1 MTFEPERPEE
11 ARGDQFE
18 TATPVRVED
27 IVVEKEEETEESA
40 TPFDYSVIEVH
51 TEETPTEETSDAV
64 THTPDTYPDEVTDT
78 VPYVFT
84 DFDRVT
90 TQEPDDQTITT
101 PPYTPHVS
109 SPAPTTPSG
118 PVLPGVSQ
126 PVSAAVS
133 VYEDM
138 EGSASVGTDVAMQE
152 GSADDVS
159 PTPASDIQL
168 GVMTDETEIG
178 GTEPPTFVPDTE
190 SRETTTQ
197 TQTEDFEGSASGED
211 EASGQEPPET
221 PGLTSTVQPIHS
233 TLHTQP
239 PQPAAG
245 TEVTEVPVVLPAVE
259 TAAETGSGAEQPS
272 GEGEASGEAGD
283 VVDLSGEVAVT
294 VLPSVAAVGEHT
306 TLTTHTTSEPRTPT
320 PSTHPFLAATDDKK
334 HPAVTTRP
342 APTTPDDHT
351 PRSTESYREQ
361 TERPTTSSTKYVSQS
376 VLSTTSPLY
385 TFDQSTHSVPQWALS
400 PDPAATPLPD
410 DEFVDYDKEI
420 APSLVKVPDET
431 VATEQPETG
440 TDSAY
445 SVEASTVNIRGT

>member
-1 MTFEPERPEE
+1 MHVTFEPERPEE

-27 IVVEKEEETEESA
+27 IVVEKEEETEESV
-40 TPFDYSVIEVH
+40 TPFDYGVIEIH
-51 TEETPTEETSDAV
+51 TEEMPTEETSDAV
-64 THTPDTYPDEVTDT
+64 THTPDTYPDEVTDM

-90 TQEPDDQTITT
+90 TQEPDDQTTT
-101 PPYTPHVS
+101 TTPYTPHIS

-126 PVSAAVS
+126 PVSGVVS

-138 EGSASVGTDVAMQE
+138 EGSASVGTDGAMQE
-152 GSADDVS
+152 GSADDVP
-159 PTPASDIQL
+159 PTPTSDSQL

-221 PGLTSTVQPIHS
+221 PGLTSTVPPIHS

-272 GEGEASGEAGD
+272 GEGEVSGEQGD
-283 VVDLSGEVAVT
+283 VVDLPGEQYDHWRPNQPDSFFQSGEDCVVMI
-294 VLPSVAAVGEHT
+294 
-306 TLTTHTTSEPRTPT
+306 
-320 PSTHPFLAATDDKK
+320 
-334 HPAVTTRP
+334 TTRGEDSGTACP
-342 APTTPDDHT
+342 ATILTLHLQEETEASSGPPTIGCGPSDQWDTP
-351 PRSTESYREQ
+351 
-361 TERPTTSSTKYVSQS
+361 K
-376 VLSTTSPLY
+376 SPA
-385 TFDQSTHSVPQWALS
+385 Q
-400 PDPAATPLPD
+400 ATAGAGCANLLCL
-410 DEFVDYDKEI
+410 I
-420 APSLVKVPDET
+420 AR
-431 VATEQPETG
+431 PETG
-440 TDSAY
+440 WPVRLESCRA
-445 SVEASTVNIRGT
+445 EIAIKGASRCQEKTMLTQDLA